1 MNNSLTSGQY
11 RAERSL
17 KRICLHEARRKGSHE
32 LLKTTYRDFRRE
44 FRSNTSDFVSPA
56 HYTTRDKAVN

>member
-17 KRICLHEARRKGSHE
+17 KRICLHEARRKGSHVWCMVLE
-32 LLKTTYRDFRRE
+32 
-44 FRSNTSDFVSPA
+44 NTEQVVENYLPGLSKGISL
-56 HYTTRDKAVN
+56 